1 MKNKQANN
9 NVTILTLG
17 CSKNLVDSE
26 ELNGILTKN
35 NINVTEDLKK
45 SNTVIINTCGF
56 IKPAKEESLQ
66 LIMEA
71 REMKNQ
77 GLINKIIVTGCLSER
92 YKDALEEQ
100 IPEVDRFFGLNDYN
114 SIVKF
119 LKNDELKYV
128 LPGER
133 ITFTPKHYAY
143 LKISEGCNHS
153 CSFCAIPHIRGK
165 HISKSIDS
173 ILAEANYLVSK
184 GVKEINLI
192 AQDSTYYGVDLYGS
206 RKITEL
212 LDKISDIKGLE
223 WIRLHYAYPT
233 GYPEELLD
241 LINFKENICKYVDI
255 PLQHISDKLLKSMRR
270 GISSGRIRKL
280 IEAIR
285 NKIHNVAF
293 RTTFIVGYP
302 DETEQDFNQL
312 YNFIEEQKFER
323 VGIFTYSHEE
333 DTHAFK
339 LDDNIPENVKIQRR
353 NLLMELQQKISFNHN
368 KSRIGK
374 TLKVIIDEKNKN
386 SYIGRTEHDSP
397 DVDNNV
403 IVYSEKNLDVG
414 SFYNVK
420 IEKAKEYD
428 LIGKV

>member
-1 MKNKQANN
+1 MKNKQSNN

-35 NINVTEDLKK
+35 NIKVTQDLKK
-45 SNTVIINTCGF
+45 SDTVIINTCGF
-56 IKPAKEESLQ
+56 IKPAKEESIQ

-77 GLINKIIVTGCLSER
+77 GLLNKIIVMGCLSER

-119 LKNDELKYV
+119 LKNDELKYI
-128 LPGER
+128 LPSER
-133 ITFTPKHYAY
+133 LTFTPRHYAY
-143 LKISEGCNHS
+143 LKISEGCNHT

-165 HISKSIDS
+165 HISKSIES
-173 ILAEANYLVSK
+173 ILEEANYLVEK

-212 LDKISDIKGLE
+212 LDKISNIKGLE

-241 LINFKENICKYVDI
+241 VINSKPNNCKYVDI
-255 PLQHISDKLLKSMRR
+255 PLQHISDKMLKSMRR

-280 IEAIR
+280 IETIR
-285 NKIHNVAF
+285 NKIDNVAF

-302 DETEQDFNQL
+302 YESEEDFNLL

-323 VGIFTYSHEE
+323 VGVFTYSHEE

-339 LDDNIPENVKIQRR
+339 LEDNIPESIKVQRR
-353 NLLMELQQKISFNHN
+353 NLLMELQQKISLNYN
-368 KSRIGK
+368 KSKIGK
-374 TLKVIIDEKNKN
+374 TLKVIIDGKNKGTF
-386 SYIGRTEHDSP
+386 IGRTEHDSP

-403 IVYSEKNLDVG
+403 IVFSEKPLKIGDFYDVH
-414 SFYNVK
+414 

-428 LIGKV
+428 LIGRV

>member
-1 MKNKQANN
+1 MKSKQKNN

-26 ELNGILTKN
+26 DLNGILRKN
-35 NINVTEDLKK
+35 DIQVTQDLKK
-45 SNTVIINTCGF
+45 SDTVIINTCGF
-56 IKPAKEESLQ
+56 IKPAKEESIQ

-77 GLINKIIVTGCLSER
+77 GLLNKIIVMGCLSER
-92 YKDALEEQ
+92 YKEALEEQ
-100 IPEVDRFFGLNDYN
+100 IPEVDRFFGLNDYYN
-114 SIVKF
+114 IVKF
-119 LKNDELKYV
+119 LKQDEQKYI

-133 ITFTPKHYAY
+133 LTFTPRHYAY
-143 LKISEGCNHS
+143 LKISEGCNHT

-165 HISKSIDS
+165 HISKSIDT
-173 ILAEANYLVSK
+173 IIEEAKNLVEK

-212 LDKISDIKGLE
+212 LDKISDISGLE
-223 WIRLHYAYPT
+223 WIRLHYAYPS
-233 GYPEELLD
+233 GYPEDLLEV
-241 LINFKENICKYVDI
+241 INSKPNICKYVDI

-280 IEAIR
+280 IETIR
-285 NKIHNVAF
+285 RKISDVAF

-302 DETEQDFNQL
+302 NESEEDFNQL
-312 YNFIEEQKFER
+312 YDFIEEQKFER
-323 VGIFTYSHEE
+323 VGVFTYSHEE
-333 DTHAFK
+333 DTHAYK
-339 LDDNIPENVKIQRR
+339 LDDNIPENLKIQRR
-353 NLLMELQQKISFNHN
+353 NILMETQQRISLEYN
-368 KSRIGK
+368 KSKIGK
-374 TLKVIIDEKNKN
+374 TLKVIIDGKNKN
-386 SYIGRTEHDSP
+386 SFIGRTEYDSP

-403 IVYSEKNLDVG
+403 IIHSHKPLRIG
-414 SFYNVK
+414 SFYDVK

-428 LIGKV
+428 LIGVV